1 MTKIVREPKWS
12 RGHVVLVRPGSDQR
26 VKKIVQEPNWS
37 RSSPSVIMVESEN
50 GNRGT
55 MTPPQHVSLRFET
68 RMTIGSLPE
77 TLQMT
82 TLPSSPCPQ
91 HLEPTHYIWLQRIYL
106 LAYFWILFCA
116 RHAYSTV
123 CIPLY
128 VCVCEC

>member
-91 HLEPTHYIWLQRIYL
+91 HLEPTHYIWLQRISTCIFL
-106 LAYFWILFCA
+106 DIVLCEACVFHCM
-116 RHAYSTV
+116 YSII
-123 CIPLY
+123 CM
-128 VCVCEC
+128 CV